1 MVVVSQAEKSATK
14 IRGTLRS
21 SFVRLVA
28 NKNRRRAGFD
38 AREAIYVPFG

>member
-1 MVVVSQAEKSATK
+1 MAVVSQAEKSAIK
-14 IRGTLRS
+14 ICGTLLS

-38 AREAIYVPFG
+38 AREAIHVPFG